1 VPSDLLHCCTAAAVQ
16 VTKEQYKE
24 MIERRSADLPKPPA
38 RPMPVA
44 APEGEEPTT
53 PRMTPKERMD
63 ANWGDVSQ
71 S

>member
-1 VPSDLLHCCTAAAVQ
+1 